1 MTRADRSRRMPRRSQ
16 PIRRRSV
23 TPLVIGGI
31 AAVVVVAA
39 VAAAVIAGGASPGVA
54 EPAAR
59 VTISGTPLP
68 PLSDPAADPALGQ
81 PVPTIAGVGLDG
93 QPIAIG
99 PDDGPM
105 AIVALAHWCPT
116 CQAEL
121 PGIVQLIEAGGVPDG
136 VSVIGLSTGIDAVR
150 PNYPPSAWLERERW
164 RQPTLIDDADSRA
177 LEALGLSAFPG
188 IVFVDGDGMVV
199 QRLIGADRF
208 GEILASIA
216 P

>member
-1 MTRADRSRRMPRRSQ
+1 
-16 PIRRRSV
+16 
-23 TPLVIGGI
+23 
-31 AAVVVVAA
+31 
-39 VAAAVIAGGASPGVA
+39 
-54 EPAAR
+54 
-59 VTISGTPLP
+59 
-68 PLSDPAADPALGQ
+68 
-81 PVPTIAGVGLDG
+81 
-93 QPIAIG
+93 
-99 PDDGPM
+99 M

>member
-1 MTRADRSRRMPRRSQ
+1 MTRADRSRRMPHRSQ

-23 TPLVIGGI
+23 TPLVIGGLV
-31 AAVVVVAA
+31 AVVTLAA
-39 VAAAVIAGGASPGVA
+39 VAAAVISGAPPGVA
-54 EPAAR
+54 EPAAQ

-68 PLSDPAADPALGQ
+68 ALSDPAADPAVGQ
-81 PVPTIAGVGLDG
+81 PVPTIAGVDLDG
-93 QPIAIG
+93 QSIAIG

-121 PGIVQLIEAGGVPDG
+121 PGLVQLIEQGGVPDG
-136 VSVIGLSTGIDAVR
+136 VSVFGLSTGIDAVR

-164 RQPTLIDDADSRA
+164 TQPTLIDDAGSSA
-177 LEALGLSAFPG
+177 LQALGLTAFPG

-199 QRLIGADRF
+199 QRLVGAGRF
-208 GEILASIA
+208 GEILASLA